1 MEPYICLLCPAVV
14 AFLLYEKLLKK
25 RLDIRDTILLYA
37 VFLLLINT
45 VAAIVARFVLKIS
58 DSISYTLSVSPT
70 IAIEYVIIAFVLAI
84 IWAVILACLAKN
96 FDVELAVKK
105 EQVKKVS
112 KKNANS
118 KKNIKRK

>member
-37 VFLLLINT
+37 IFLLLINT
-45 VAAIVARFVLKIS
+45 VAAVAMRFIFKVS

-70 IAIEYVIIAFVLAI
+70 LAIEYIAIAFVMAIVGAI
-84 IWAVILACLAKN
+84 ILASLTKN
-96 FDVELAVKK
+96 FEVELIVKK
-105 EQVKKVS
+105 EQAKKVN
-112 KKNANS
+112 KNANS
-118 KKNIKRK
+118 KKAAKRK